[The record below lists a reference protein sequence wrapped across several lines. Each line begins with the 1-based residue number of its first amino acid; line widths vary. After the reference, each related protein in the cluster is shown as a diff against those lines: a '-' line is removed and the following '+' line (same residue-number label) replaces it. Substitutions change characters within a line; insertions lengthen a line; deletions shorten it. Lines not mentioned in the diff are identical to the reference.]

1 MRGGGGGGER
11 RPSHTCAPQGWPS
24 SSPLP
29 VAAPAASA
37 PAASPGASRTLHVGR
52 QDRPPPPLTPS
63 PPAQYPP
70 APRAPLTHGAGAPL
84 PGAAVA
90 PAGKASSGPGG
101 NAASGSCRRR
111 RPLLCLRLPRPWRSL
126 CGFPLRGGR
135 GRGGLRGPP
144 PPALPRPA
152 PAPKSPPAL
161 PSQRGPRPTGNRGA
175 ASRSEENARRRQRGG
190 GGRGGRP
197 QRPRSW
203 LSGPA
208 GSRGPPPLCVS
219 PSLWRFPPQRT
230 TRAAPGAARA

>member
-1 MRGGGGGGER
+1 MCAAGLAGLKPTSRR
-11 RPSHTCAPQGWPS
+11 RPGGLGSRRLARGLPDAPRG
-24 SSPLP
+24 
-29 VAAPAASA
+29 AP
-37 PAASPGASRTLHVGR
+37 G
-52 QDRPPPPLTPS
+52 PPPL
-63 PPAQYPP
+63 PPRRPEG
-70 APRAPLTHGAGAPL
+70 PRRDLLTQSAGAPL

-101 NAASGSCRRR
+101 NAASGSCRRH

-126 CGFPLRGGR
+126 RGFPLRGGR

-144 PPALPRPA
+144 PPASPRPA

-175 ASRSEENARRRQRGG
+175 ASRSGEENARWRQRGG
-190 GGRGGRP
+190 GSGAGRP

>member
-1 MRGGGGGGER
+1 MRRRAGRPQAHFPSPPR
-11 RPSHTCAPQGWPS
+11 RPR
-24 SSPLP
+24 LP
-29 VAAPAASA
+29 P
-37 PAASPGASRTLHVGR
+37 PRPGPPGRSTWGARTA
-52 QDRPPPPLTPS
+52 PPPLTPS